1 MLQASSRGMHV
12 TLYTHSL
19 EGWGRGVSCSGRA
32 YAGRSESSVGMRDD
46 WSGAGDW
53 EAAVE
58 LRGGGRTGERRE
70 GVQ

>member
-12 TLYTHSL
+12 TLYMHSL
-19 EGWGRGVSCSGRA
+19 EGWGRGVSCSGRS
-32 YAGRSESSVGMRDD
+32 GRSEGSVGVRDHG
-46 WSGAGDW
+46 SGAGDW
-53 EAAVE
+53 EAAAD